1 MRFLNVPGA
10 ALAGILVAMGAFAQG
25 AQPQGNQPQGNQ
37 PQGGGMMHMMPMQQ
51 GQQQGGMMMDCP
63 MMQRMASMD
72 TRLRQLEERAGIP
85 TPPAQPG
92 SPGTT
97 AR

>member
-1 MRFLNVPGA
+1 MKQKPVLSAV
-10 ALAGILVAMGAFAQG
+10 ALAGVLATASAAFAQG
-25 AQPQGNQPQGNQ
+25 QQRGDQ
-37 PQGGGMMHMMPMQQ
+37 PQGGMTHMMPMQQ
-51 GQQQGGMMMDCP
+51 GQQQGGATMGCP

-92 SPGTT
+92 P